1 MGRRA
6 WRGVACAALAAALVS
21 AWARSASAQDSSE
34 LDKSKAREEFERG
47 SVLFAAGDYAAALE
61 KFQAAYDLH
70 PHHKIKYNLGLCHMK
85 LGQRARAMQALEDY
99 VIGEGDAIDQERA
112 HEISILLEEMAS
124 KVGVLYFDVEA
135 QLAEVEVDGEICG
148 RTPLKSG
155 VYVEPGEHELRVTA
169 TDGFEWH
176 ETIEIEAGESREIS
190 VRIADMAF
198 PGLEGKTA
206 TAVKPEAAAKPAEGP
221 AGVPRASFFSML
233 ALTLAVGAAAGI
245 TGGMAV
251 SKAAK
256 LDDLDTRCRDEGC
269 ANDTDLY
276 DAYASKKSDTY
287 DSARRLA
294 DATTG
299 LLAAAGALAVT
310 SVVLGVLSF
319 SKGKRKEKDVRKAS
333 LLPTGDGLVLTVK
346 F

>member
-1 MGRRA
+1 MGRKA
-6 WRGVACAALAAALVS
+6 WRGIVCVALAAALMS
-21 AWARSASAQDSSE
+21 AWVRSASGQDASD
-34 LDKSKAREEFERG
+34 LDKTKAREEFERG

-85 LGQRARAMQALEDY
+85 LGQRAKAMQALEDY

-148 RTPLKSG
+148 RTPLKGG

-169 TDGFEWH
+169 TDGFEWRQ
-176 ETIEIEAGESREIS
+176 TIEIKAGESREINVS
-190 VRIADMAF
+190 IADMAF
-198 PGLEGKTA
+198 PGLEGKA
-206 TAVKPEAAAKPAEGP
+206 PVVKPEPAVKPAAGP
-221 AGVPRASFFSML
+221 HKVPRAWFYATL
-233 ALTLAVGAAAGI
+233 AITLAVGAAAGI

-251 SKAAK
+251 SEAAE

-269 ANDTDLY
+269 AQDPDLH
-276 DAYASKKSDTY
+276 DAYVSKKSKTY

-299 LLAAAGALAVT
+299 LIAAAGALAVT

-319 SKGKRKEKDVRKAS
+319 SKRKGKEKDVPKTS
-333 LLPTGDGLVLTVK
+333 LLPAGDGLVLTVK

>member
-1 MGRRA
+1 MGRIA
-6 WRGVACAALAAALVS
+6 WRGVACVALAAVLMS
-21 AWARSASAQDSSE
+21 AWVRGASGQDESD
-34 LDKSKAREEFERG
+34 LDKTKAKEEFERG

-85 LGQRARAMQALEDY
+85 LGQRAKAMQALEDY

-148 RTPLKSG
+148 RTPLKGG
-155 VYVEPGEHELRVTA
+155 VYVEPGDHELRVTA
-169 TDGFEWH
+169 TDGFEWLG
-176 ETIEIEAGESREIS
+176 TIEVKAGESREIHVS
-190 VRIADMAF
+190 IADMAF
-198 PGLEGKTA
+198 PGLEGKTPVA
-206 TAVKPEAAAKPAEGP
+206 ASEAAAKPA
-221 AGVPRASFFSML
+221 AGSPKVPRASFYATL
-233 ALTLAVGAAAGI
+233 AITLAVGAAAGI

-251 SKAAK
+251 AKAGE

-269 ANDTDLY
+269 RFDHDLY
-276 DAYASKKSDTY
+276 DAYASKKSKTY

-299 LLAAAGALAVT
+299 LIAISGALAVT
-310 SVVLGVLSF
+310 SVVLAVLSF
-319 SKGKRKEKDVRKAS
+319 SRRKGPEKNVPKTS
-333 LLPTGDGLVLTVK
+333 LLPSGDGLVLTVK